1 MRLIIEPADARMNKK
16 SHGHFIAGHSPS
28 YGNGTNLKSLMDI
41 HGKNYV
47 RWIVNSSRIPFA
59 AAYAPH

>member
-1 MRLIIEPADARMNKK
+1 MNKK
-16 SHGHFIAGHSPS
+16 SHGHFIAGHSPG